1 MKKIFFVL
9 LITMLVLACEE
20 RVAVPDFAATEKRRI
35 QSANDSIMYEAR
47 QLIQTGDLLLRTGT
61 DFSSDQVKDL
71 CKVDKTFSHGGIA
84 VVENDIIY
92 VYHVEPD
99 YYYIRDKVRKEL
111 LDSFCNSANN
121 YGFGIARYDLSSGE
135 KSTFISYLEEQFQ
148 KKIPFDMKFSLVT
161 DDKLYCSEMIKKGL
175 ARSTHNRIAIETD
188 SLNDRSKYRL
198 IKRYFKLNEKQFA
211 NREIVM
217 VDRLFVN
224 PHCSLIKKYR
234 FTGH

>member
-1 MKKIFFVL
+1 
-9 LITMLVLACEE
+9 MLALACTEQ
-20 RVAVPDFAATEKRRI
+20 VAVPDLAATEKQRF
-35 QSANDSIMYEAR
+35 QSANDSIIHDAR
-47 QLIQTGDLLLRTGT
+47 QIIQTGDLLLRTGT

-84 VVENDIIY
+84 VIENDIIY

-111 LDSFCNSANN
+111 LDSFCNPANN

-135 KSTFISYLEEQFQ
+135 TSTFISYLEEQYQ
-148 KKIPFDMKFSLVT
+148 KKVPFDMKFNLET
-161 DDKLYCSEMIKKGL
+161 DDQLYCSEMIKKGL
-175 ARSTHNRIAIETD
+175 ARSTQYRITIATD

-217 VDRLFVN
+217 VDRLFMN
-224 PHCSLIKKYR
+224 PHCTLIKKYL
-234 FTGH
+234 FAGH